1 MQDSSL
7 ASLPNHMLQSS
18 TLTSQNAQT
27 IGALLLAV
35 REERGVPIEQA
46 ARDTRIRTQRLREIE
61 SDDFSHFSH
70 PSYARLFL
78 VDYAK
83 YLGLSLPEIRS
94 LLPDPGEC
102 GTEGYQYLQEIPG
115 EPTAARVARRI
126 QPRWRLMP
134 FVVGAAILFVSLVG
148 GFTLWKM
155 KRDYD
160 RLGLDKAAQID
171 KAELLRDDAKV
182 IEAAP
187 VIRAEVVEV
196 QTSAEGEMSATEG
209 DAAKSQ
215 INSSQPEAA
224 GDQAALIVGGS
235 ADRRVQ

>member
-1 MQDSSL
+1 
-7 ASLPNHMLQSS
+7 MLQSS
-18 TLTSQNAQT
+18 TLTNQDAQT
-27 IGALLLAV
+27 IGAILSAV

-46 ARDTRIRTQRLREIE
+46 ARDTRIRAQRLREIE

-83 YLGLSLPEIRS
+83 YLGISLAEIRS

-115 EPTAARVARRI
+115 EPTPSRVARRI
-126 QPRWRLMP
+126 QPRWRVLP
-134 FVVGAAILFVSLVG
+134 FVAGVAILFVSLVG

-160 RLGLDKAAQID
+160 RLGLNKAAQND
-171 KAELLRDDAKV
+171 KAELLRSETTV
-182 IEAAP
+182 IEAVP
-187 VIRAEVVEV
+187 VVQAQVVEV
-196 QTSAEGEMSATEG
+196 QAAADSTEEAATPAEGEGAKPQVSAP
-209 DAAKSQ
+209 
-215 INSSQPEAA
+215 QPEAT
-224 GDQAALIVGGS
+224 GDQASLIVGGS
-235 ADRRVQ
+235 VERRVQ